1 MKIDFSGII
10 QMFQMEGFVAL
21 GKIKHPASDTIEKNL
36 DHASFIIDLM
46 SVLEEKTRGN
56 LTDQEQ
62 RLMQYALQDLKL
74 NYVAE
79 SDAAIGAPPSNP
91 TA

>member
-21 GKIKHPASDTIEKNL
+21 GKIKHPASDAIEKNL
-36 DHASFIIDLM
+36 DHASFVIDLM

-56 LTDQEQ
+56 LSDQEQ

-74 NYVAE
+74 NFVSE
-79 SDAAIGAPPSNP
+79 SDSAISSPSNP
-91 TA
+91 TT

>member
-21 GKIKHPASDTIEKNL
+21 GKIKHPASDSIEKNL
-36 DHASFIIDLM
+36 DHASFVIDLLTI
-46 SVLEEKTRGN
+46 LEEKTRGN
-56 LTDQEQ
+56 LTDAEQ
-62 RLMQYALQDLKL
+62 RLMQYSLQDLKL

-79 SDAAIGAPPSNP
+79 SDSAISSRSNP
-91 TA
+91 TT

>member
-36 DHASFIIDLM
+36 DHASFIIDLI

-62 RLMQYALQDLKL
+62 RMIQYALQDLKL

-79 SDAAIGAPPSNP
+79 SDAITSAQPSNP